1 VAVLA
6 EGMVLKIGIRKFS
19 VKKRLA
25 ARASPKR
32 MIRSK
37 VRAPKGF
44 GWLTNPKKA
53 AYNRV
58 YHRTTKKACYI
69 ATTVYD
75 DPDAWQ
81 VERLRQYRDNVL
93 TNHLLGLIFI
103 WFYYEV
109 SPHLVVILKNV
120 RPLNQVVRKML
131 DAIVREISTSE
142 VTQ

>member
-1 VAVLA
+1 
-6 EGMVLKIGIRKFS
+6 LKIGIRKPS
-19 VKKRLA
+19 VNKRIA
-25 ARASPKR
+25 ARTSPKR
-32 MIRSK
+32 IVRSK

-69 ATTVYD
+69 ATTVYG

-103 WFYYEV
+103 WLYYEV
-109 SPHLVVILKNV
+109 SPHLVVLLKDV
-120 RPLNQVVRKML
+120 RPLNQVVRKLL
-131 DAIVREISTSE
+131 DAIVCEIPTSE
-142 VTQ
+142 VT